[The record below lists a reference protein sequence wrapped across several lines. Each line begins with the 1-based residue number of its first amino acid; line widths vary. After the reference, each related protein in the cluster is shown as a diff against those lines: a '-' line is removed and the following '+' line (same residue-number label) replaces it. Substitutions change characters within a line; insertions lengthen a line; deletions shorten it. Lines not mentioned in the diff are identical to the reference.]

1 MFIGDINL
9 YFIIFF
15 LILVS
20 LSTNVT
26 NALHL
31 LLTAELLW
39 VSLYVLVL
47 SMGLTYDNVNL
58 LALTFFFLVL
68 SAVEF
73 GVGVALILA
82 QNILRETLGVS
93 RSKYADLITA
103 PVPASWAV
111 STANAGGVSGGF
123 PYFTS
128 PRL

>member
-73 GVGVALILA
+73 GIGVVLILV
-82 QNILRETLGVS
+82 QNFFLRSVHLDDGSQNWLKHNTRLLL
-93 RSKYADLITA
+93 RIKNSKL
-103 PVPASWAV
+103 
-111 STANAGGVSGGF
+111 
-123 PYFTS
+123 

>member
-1 MFIGDINL
+1 M
-9 YFIIFF
+9 
-15 LILVS
+15 
-20 LSTNVT
+20 
-26 NALHL
+26 
-31 LLTAELLW
+31 
-39 VSLYVLVL
+39 SLYVLARN
-47 SMGLTYDNVNL
+47 MDLTYDNVNL

-73 GVGVALILA
+73 GIGVALILA